1 MKRTNQEP
9 QSTWRAGKS
18 WRGEEGMA
26 LLITMLA
33 LFMIALTGMV
43 IARIAATEIELTGHY
58 RSASQAFFAADGGAE
73 YGLNELLTM
82 GRSMSSH
89 PTSGDLSS
97 ITVPPLSDSNFTTFT
112 IVPTGAL
119 TLAPLTSG
127 YFQGLTA
134 STQDYL
140 VMATA
145 ETVAVPIGT
154 STVTMKAAFDI
165 IPIFQFAIF
174 YEEDLELLPGP
185 NMWLSGRVHSN
196 QSIYIDCGNTLTV
209 DAVMTA
215 AGDIF
220 NFRKNNGGTSAGDV
234 EIRDSNGNFQ
244 GMSGLDSSS
253 PTWHDDALDRW
264 HGNVRSSDHGI
275 ERLNMTIDDPTN
287 PRMIIEP
294 GLSTDTQAQ
303 QDGKMY
309 YEADL
314 RIINGKAYNNNGNI
328 VSVIDPNTGTSAIEQ
343 TDFWDPRE
351 QRFILATKIDMA
363 KLGRSPGWPNN
374 GIIYAGGFMPGV
386 DFADWDNPPPW
397 SGGGYTPPW
406 SNGGQLSHFGIMLH
420 NGSELAA
427 AATVVSANPIYL
439 QGNYNNVNKV
449 GAAVIADAITIL
461 SNRWGDVNG
470 DGDTTDGGDGDLAY
484 SQLSMNGRNAWST
497 TVNAALMLGN
507 TDTVPGVVYNGGVE
521 NVLRFIERW
530 SGDTLTYL
538 GSIVDLWNS
547 EIAVGAW
554 GYGNPIYTAP
564 IRNWGFDTDF
574 LDPANLPPGTPNVY
588 MIRVLG
594 WDRSQ

>member
-9 QSTWRAGKS
+9 QSTWRARKS

-33 LFMIALTGMV
+33 LFMITLTGMV

-406 SNGGQLSHFGIMLH
+406 SNGGLQSHFGVMLH

-427 AATVVSANPIYL
+427 AATVVSANPIYV

>member
-1 MKRTNQEP
+1 MQRTNQEL
-9 QSTWRAGKS
+9 QCNWRAGKS

-33 LFMIALTGMV
+33 LFMITLTGMV
-43 IARIAATEIELTGHY
+43 IARISATEIEVTGHY
-58 RSASQAFFAADGGAE
+58 QSSTRAFFAADGGAE

-82 GRSMSSH
+82 GRSMSRH
-89 PTSGDLSS
+89 PTTSELSTIS
-97 ITVPPLSDSNFTTFT
+97 VPPLPGSSFTTFT
-112 IVPTGAL
+112 VDLTGPQ

-134 STQDYL
+134 SSQDYL
-140 VMATA
+140 VTATA
-145 ETVAVPIGT
+145 ETIAVPTGT
-154 STVTMKAAFDI
+154 ATVTMTAAFDI
-165 IPIFQFAIF
+165 MPLFQFAIF

-185 NMWLSGRVHSN
+185 DMWLSGRVHSN

-220 NFRKNNGGTSAGDV
+220 NFRKNNGSTSAGDV
-234 EIRDSNGNFQ
+234 EIRDSDGDFE
-244 GMSGLDSSS
+244 GMSGLDSTSG
-253 PTWHDDALDRW
+253 TWYQDALDRW
-264 HGNVRSSDHGI
+264 NGNVRSSDHGI
-275 ERLNMTIDDPTN
+275 ERLNMTIDDPAN

-294 GLSTDTQAQ
+294 GLGADTQAQ
-303 QDGKMY
+303 QDAKMY

-314 RIINGKAYNNNGNI
+314 RIINGKGYDNNGNI
-328 VSVIDPNTGTSAIEQ
+328 VSLIDPNTGTSAIEQ

-351 QRFILATKIDMA
+351 QRFILATKIDMT

-374 GIIYAGGFMPGV
+374 GIIYAGGFEPGP
-386 DFADWDNPPPW
+386 DFPAWDNPPPW
-397 SGGGYTPPW
+397 AGGGYTPPW
-406 SNGGQLSHFGIMLH
+406 ANGGLETHFGVMLH
-420 NGSELAA
+420 NGSELAS
-427 AATVVSANPIYL
+427 AATVVSDNPTYV
-439 QGNYNNVNKV
+439 QGDYNNVNKV
-449 GAAVIADAITIL
+449 GAAVVADAITIL

-470 DGDTTDGGDGDLAY
+470 DGDTTDAGDGDLAY
-484 SQLSMNGRNAWST
+484 SQLTMNNRNAWST

-530 SGDTLTYL
+530 TGDTLTYL

-547 EIAVGAW
+547 TVATGAW
-554 GYGNPIYTAP
+554 SYGDPIYTAP
-564 IRNWGFDTDF
+564 VRDWGFDTDF

-588 MIRVLG
+588 TIRVLG
-594 WDRSQ
+594 WDRS